1 MNHLIFFIIPTL
13 GLLKNYVKYKKI
25 NLFLFLRSPII
36 TYFFYYL
43 IYSYKN
49 KILVSIILE
58 RYFMFLYKI
67 SYSFVNNTYQKK
79 KDKYMKKYNLKYLKD

>member
-1 MNHLIFFIIPTL
+1 MNHSIFFILPTL

-36 TYFFYYL
+36 NYFFYYL
-43 IYSYKN
+43 IKSYKN
-49 KILVSIILE
+49 NILLSIILE

-67 SYSFVNNTYQKK
+67 SYSIINNTYEKK
-79 KDKYMKKYNLKYLKD
+79 KNKYIKKYNLKYKNN

>member
-1 MNHLIFFIIPTL
+1 MNHLIFFIIPAL

-36 TYFFYYL
+36 TYFFYYM
-43 IYSYKN
+43 IQSYN
-49 KILVSIILE
+49 NPILVSILLE

-67 SYSFVNNTYQKK
+67 SYSIINNTYQKK